1 MPSVWSARSWSDRC
15 GARSSKRFSVAAFD
29 GDPHIRILLDGLH
42 ASWAWDDEL
51 SFVTELEAD
60 LVGQVLY
67 THAFLDAPRRL
78 VDVLVLG
85 PVGVRPDRQNH
96 GIGSLVIRESLVELA
111 GRSEPLVFLEG
122 SPRYYPR
129 FGFQRASD
137 LGFVAPSARIP
148 ADAFMVHRLPAYE
161 SWMIGALVYPD
172 PFWRADAV
180 GLREPA
186 GEAGDADPPR

>member
-1 MPSVWSARSWSDRC
+1 MRDL
-15 GARSSKRFSVAAFD
+15 SVAAFD
-29 GDPHIRILLDGLH
+29 GDLQIRALLDDLH
-42 ASWAWDDEL
+42 TSWAWDAEL
-51 SFVTELEAD
+51 SFVAELEGE
-60 LVGQVLY
+60 LVGQALY
-67 THAFLDAPRRL
+67 THAFLDAPQRL

-85 PVGVRPDRQNH
+85 PVGVRPDRQNR

-129 FGFQRASD
+129 LGFQRASD

-148 ADAFMVHRLPAYE
+148 ADAFMVHRLPAYQ
-161 SWMIGALVYPD
+161 SWMTGALVYPD